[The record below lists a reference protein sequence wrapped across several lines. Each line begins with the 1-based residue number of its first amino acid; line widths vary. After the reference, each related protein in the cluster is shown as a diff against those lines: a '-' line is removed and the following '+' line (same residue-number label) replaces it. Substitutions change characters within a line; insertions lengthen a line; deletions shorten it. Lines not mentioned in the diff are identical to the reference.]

1 MNIKI
6 TNGQV
11 IKLSG
16 PRRYG
21 HIRFEGKGEIWPNG
35 HGLTFSEI
43 KVRDG
48 YAVRT
53 DHQGNIFVDRINEH
67 GN

>member
-6 TNGQV
+6 ANGQV
-11 IKLSG
+11 IKLSA

-21 HIRFEGKGEIWPNG
+21 NITFEGKGEIWPNG
-35 HGLTFSEI
+35 FGLSFSGI
-43 KVRDG
+43 SVRDG
-48 YAVRT
+48 YKVRT